1 MLLKVLVFNLISL
14 LCFQGLAL
22 SSMSTREVPRYV
34 DFLEPGEIAKQ
45 PEEAVRLWEQAVAA
59 KGGREHLH
67 SVRNMVISS
76 RGEYMTSSF
85 KKNKIRTE
93 ELLVFPNKYWSW
105 DDLRPDVF
113 GLTVEMYNYDTN
125 MKYIISDGEPHHPPE
140 PIKERQRNKSLR
152 NAQLSFLLETK
163 WMKPTLVK
171 ANTGRVG
178 LRPVDIVQT
187 TVEGERV
194 DFAFDRKT
202 HLPVRVSYYDVVRG
216 KTYIMAL
223 ALSDYIEISG
233 IKVPQTS
240 KVDEGDKYKY
250 GEGVKYK
257 ASYQFNVEYDPEI
270 FVKPPPLEAGPEAWR
285 RKNK

>member
-1 MLLKVLVFNLISL
+1 MLPKVLVFSLISL
-14 LCFQGLAL
+14 FYFQGFAL
-22 SSMSTREVPRYV
+22 SSMLQREVPRYV
-34 DFLEPGEIAKQ
+34 DFMEQREVAKQ
-45 PEEAVRLWEQAVAA
+45 PEEAVRLWELAIAA
-59 KGGREHLH
+59 KGGREHLY
-67 SVRNMVISS
+67 SIRNMVISS

-113 GLTVEMYNYDTN
+113 GLMVKMYNYDTN
-125 MKYIISDGEPHHPPE
+125 MTYVISEGEPHHQPE
-140 PIKERQRNKSLR
+140 PITDVQRNKALR
-152 NAQLSFLLETK
+152 NDQLSFLLETK
-163 WMKPTLVK
+163 WLKPTLVK
-171 ANTGRVG
+171 ANTGRIG
-178 LRPVDIVQT
+178 MRPVDIVQT
-187 TVEGERV
+187 MVEGERV

-223 ALSDYIEISG
+223 DLSDYIEISG

-257 ASYQFNVEYDPEI
+257 ASFKFNVEYDPEI

-285 RKNK
+285 RKR